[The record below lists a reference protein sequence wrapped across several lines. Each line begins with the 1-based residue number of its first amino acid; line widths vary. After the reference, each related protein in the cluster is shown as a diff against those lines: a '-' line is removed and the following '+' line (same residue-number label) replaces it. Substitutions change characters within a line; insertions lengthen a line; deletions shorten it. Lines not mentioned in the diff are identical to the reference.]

1 MLVNRAS
8 VFPFYRLGNWGHGV
22 NEWSLYLSF
31 SQCGLF
37 PLHLAAFIHSKYLV
51 TVTVAG
57 RIFFFKPWEFAS
69 LCLYYGIPWSLLQF
83 ASETTGYS
91 DLAVFEI
98 DNFNFS
104 SESSDNWSLTICVD
118 LFIFLANSYAS
129 QINIGTDLKIW
140 VRENKKAII
149 VHH

>member
-1 MLVNRAS
+1 M
-8 VFPFYRLGNWGHGV
+8 
-22 NEWSLYLSF
+22 
-31 SQCGLF
+31 
-37 PLHLAAFIHSKYLV
+37 
-51 TVTVAG
+51 
-57 RIFFFKPWEFAS
+57 RICFT
-69 LCLYYGIPWSLLQF
+69 LSLLWDSLVF
-83 ASETTGYS
+83 IAVRLFETTGYS